1 MFAGNATTVH
11 VAHGGQRGL
20 IPGIS
25 NIPIKMIPPNAPF
38 HAVFKTGSTFLVRAH
53 RASGEGPQVSHF
65 KPKKQEIELGKV
77 DFLDF
82 CFFNAALVRSLTC

>member
-1 MFAGNATTVH
+1 LGKRSVRPFILRFGAAT
-11 VAHGGQRGL
+11 HGGQRGL

-65 KPKKQEIELGKV
+65 KPKK
-77 DFLDF
+77 
-82 CFFNAALVRSLTC
+82 